1 MISLD
6 NKPRD
11 SLKDKTLLDKPDG
24 NVSRGTEIPKILVHN
39 TFSREETMESN
50 ISDAITSDEQQ

>member
-11 SLKDKTLLDKPDG
+11 SLKEKTLFDKPDG
-24 NVSRGTEIPKILVHN
+24 NVSRGTEIPKILVHK